1 MSKVSQKQLWLLPEM
16 SSKCCFKCK
25 KVKPIEAF
33 HKHKGMADGHLNK
46 CGVCVKLGVDA
57 WREANPGCRQRE
69 HERNREAKGFRT
81 WAEYRKDLSENAIGR
96 RASLAKYTAKRRT
109 QIMRAPDELTD
120 FIMEEMAMM
129 AETRKELYGFDWH
142 IDHVVPLNGKNVCG
156 LHTWRNLELIPAY
169 HNLRKS
175 NKFEAA

>member
-1 MSKVSQKQLWLLPEM
+1 M
-16 SSKCCFKCK
+16 SSKCCIKCK

-33 HKHKGMADGHLNK
+33 HKHKMMSDGRLNK
-46 CGVCVKLGVDA
+46 CGVCVKDA
-57 WREANPGCRQRE
+57 VAQWRLDNPGCRAKE
-69 HERNREAKGFRT
+69 HERNRKAKGIRT
-81 WAEYRKDLSENAIGR
+81 RSEYLKEKSENAIGR